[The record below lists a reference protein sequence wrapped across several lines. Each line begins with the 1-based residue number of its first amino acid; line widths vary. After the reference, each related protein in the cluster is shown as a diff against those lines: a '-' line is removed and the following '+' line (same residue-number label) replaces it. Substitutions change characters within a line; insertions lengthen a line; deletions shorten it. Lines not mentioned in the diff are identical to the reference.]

1 MNDKSKTPKKPQA
14 VLSVFGGT
22 AYECRNCGDEV
33 QKYLPYCPWCGQ
45 MQDWSDVDE
54 S

>member
-1 MNDKSKTPKKPQA
+1 MSDESRTPKKPQV

-33 QKYLPYCPWCGQ
+33 L
-45 MQDWSDVDE
+45 
-54 S
+54 